1 MPTTSPV
8 AAIAKLSEE
17 LIALEDRYGAHNYQP
32 LDVGIS
38 RASGA

>member
-17 LIALEDRYGAHNYQP
+17 LIALEDRYGAHNYQS

-38 RASGA
+38 RASGT